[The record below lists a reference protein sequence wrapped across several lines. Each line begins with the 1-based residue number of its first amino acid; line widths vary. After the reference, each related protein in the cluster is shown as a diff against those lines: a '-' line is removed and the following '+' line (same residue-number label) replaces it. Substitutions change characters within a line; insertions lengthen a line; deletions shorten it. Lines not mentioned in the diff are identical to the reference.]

1 MIKMLLEEVVVA
13 AREYEKIDASI
24 REIRKEMNQ
33 VRESFAKR
41 LDPLVNRHEDLKRLI
56 IKYQVENNQP
66 VFRLEETVFQL
77 EEIPIYLPKDAKI
90 EKILREQ
97 TPDTP
102 PDVVTRKII
111 TLLSKR
117 IVVEEENDPARQ
129 QFRIRLIRPKK
140 K

>member
-1 MIKMLLEEVVVA
+1 MLLEEVVAA
-13 AREYEKIDASI
+13 AREFEKIDASI
-24 REIRKEMNQ
+24 REIRREMNQ

-41 LDPLVNRHEDLKRLI
+41 LDPFVSRYEDLKRLLI
-56 IKYQVENNQP
+56 NYQVENNQP
-66 VFRLEETVFQL
+66 AFRLEDTVFQL
-77 EEIPIYLPKDAKI
+77 EEIPVYLPKDAKI

>member
-1 MIKMLLEEVVVA
+1 MLLEEVVVA

-24 REIRKEMNQ
+24 REIRREMNQ

>member
-1 MIKMLLEEVVVA
+1 MLLEEVVAA
-13 AREYEKIDASI
+13 AREYEKIDCSI
-24 REIRKEMNQ
+24 REIRREMNQ

-41 LDPLVNRHEDLKRLI
+41 LDPLVSRYEDLKRLLI
-56 IKYQVENNQP
+56 NYQVENNQP

>member
-56 IKYQVENNQP
+56 IKYQVDNNQP

>member
-1 MIKMLLEEVVVA
+1 MLLEEVVAA

-24 REIRKEMNQ
+24 REIRREANQ

-41 LDPLVNRHEDLKRLI
+41 LEPLLIRHEDLRRALI
-56 IKYQVENNQP
+56 NYQVENNQP
-66 VFRLEETVFQL
+66 AFRLEDTVFQL
-77 EEIPIYLPKDAKI
+77 EEIPAYLPKDAKI

-117 IVVEEENDPARQ
+117 IIVEENDEKRQ
-129 QFRIRLIRPKK
+129 QFRIRLIRPKANK
-140 K
+140 

>member
-1 MIKMLLEEVVVA
+1 MLLEEVVVA

-56 IKYQVENNQP
+56 IKYQVDNNQP